1 MNGVFLFGGRMVYFY
16 PTLSIRVG
24 ILYLGVRES

>member
-1 MNGVFLFGGRMVYFY
+1 MNGVFLFGGRMACFCV
-16 PTLSIRVG
+16 TLNVRVG